1 MLKNMLYYFRG
12 DNMAIKNNYIIEKS
26 NVLSEMRD
34 ANMSLQELRF
44 FSIYLAKINARDIS
58 TRRVRFPLSDF
69 QKIMGFGRLNI
80 KQLQTS
86 TNRLLCKVI
95 NIPNSDGGYTGFTI
109 FKRVCVFKNNE
120 EKWCV
125 EIDAS
130 DDALPLLFNLKSNYF
145 KYELWNA
152 LRLKSVNQLR
162 IYEMLK
168 RYEKV
173 AVFEIKVSELR
184 ERLYIK
190 QNQYLALKDF
200 KKYVLDSC
208 QQALEENTDI
218 CYTYECG
225 KRGNHGKW
233 LTIIFRISK
242 NTKYKNPLQLEDFI
256 KIQPENEMLL
266 EQGEQKQ
273 EEITHSVKPKNK
285 RQPYVKGLMDEDLTQ
300 EEIEILCDLLS
311 YKVQKESERTQ
322 DKLKERLRV
331 LYSTMLANSL
341 EPVRNA
347 YAYLKKI
354 IININPDKLPPLQ
367 TKNKTFDIDK
377 YKIFVNDF

>member
-1 MLKNMLYYFRG
+1 
-12 DNMAIKNNYIIEKS
+12 MAIKNNYIVEKS

-184 ERLYIK
+184 ERLYIN
-190 QNQYLALKDF
+190 QNQYLALKDL

-208 QQALEENTDI
+208 QKALKESTDI
-218 CYTYECG
+218 CFTYERG
-225 KRGNHGKW
+225 KIGSHGKW
-233 LTIIFRISK
+233 LTIIFHIHK
-242 NTKYKNPLQLEDFI
+242 NTEYKDPLNLNEFI
-256 KIQPENEMLL
+256 KTQSTPEKLPEQQTKIEIPIPPQPKEKRKSHLSGNL
-266 EQGEQKQ
+266 EK
-273 EEITHSVKPKNK
+273 
-285 RQPYVKGLMDEDLTQ
+285 DLTQ
-300 EEIEILCDLLS
+300 EEISLLCDLLS

-322 DKLKERLRV
+322 DKLIERLKIM
-331 LYSTMLANSL
+331 YSVSMASSS
-341 EPVRNA
+341 EPIRNA
-347 YAYLKKI
+347 FAYLKKTV
-354 IININPDKLPPLQ
+354 ININPDNLPALSSR
-367 TKNKTFDIDK
+367 KKENFDIEK